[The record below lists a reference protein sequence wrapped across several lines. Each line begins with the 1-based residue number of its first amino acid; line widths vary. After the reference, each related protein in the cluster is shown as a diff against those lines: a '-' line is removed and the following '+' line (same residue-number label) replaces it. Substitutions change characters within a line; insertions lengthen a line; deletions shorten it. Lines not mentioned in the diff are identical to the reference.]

1 MQKLKYDK
9 LMALNPT
16 KYGTKV
22 NQLGQIVDF
31 YEHPLQGDEYPV
43 IAVIE
48 AEKVAYC
55 TDFYDLEDFYDD
67 SEYMPVYMHGT
78 MDCAFNFNL

>member
-1 MQKLKYDK
+1 MQKLNYTK

-16 KYGTKV
+16 KYGTV
-22 NQLGQIVDF
+22 INQLGQTVDL

-48 AEKVAYC
+48 AENVAYC
-55 TDFYDLEDFYDD
+55 TDFYDCSDFYEE

-78 MDCAFNFNL
+78 MNCAFNFDL

>member
-1 MQKLKYDK
+1 MKKLNYQV
-9 LMALNPT
+9 LMALSPT
-16 KYGTKV
+16 KYETKV

-31 YEHPLQGDEYPV
+31 YEHPLHGDEYPV

-48 AEKVAYC
+48 TEKAAYC
-55 TDFYDLEDFYDD
+55 TDFYDCEDFYDN

-78 MDCAFNFNL
+78 MDCAFNFDL